1 METSKFYN
9 KTVATRK
16 EKTKMGLFSKK
27 ITLDDILKALPEL
40 SDEERAALH
49 EKTGDLYKAE
59 DEREIDKIEEE
70 KADSDTEADEK
81 AEEVKEESK
90 EIGKDVDEIEEEAAE
105 DGDPEA
111 EEAEAEKEDEGDG
124 AEPFELEENKP
135 EVVEPPLDESEK
147 DNSAE
152 VIKALTDRVGSLETN
167 IKELMSLKS
176 AMEEYVGKQKE
187 AFGYKS
193 DVRGDKKDYADMS
206 ADELK
211 AQILHG

>member
-1 METSKFYN
+1 
-9 KTVATRK
+9 
-16 EKTKMGLFSKK
+16 MGLFSKK
-27 ITLDDILKALPEL
+27 ITLDDIMKALPEL

-70 KADSDTEADEK
+70 KADSDTKADEK
-81 AEEVKEESK
+81 AEEVKEESE

-111 EEAEAEKEDEGDG
+111 EEAEAEKEDDEDKG
-124 AEPFELEENKP
+124 AEPYELEKDKT

-152 VIKALTDRVGSLETN
+152 VIKALTERIGSLETN
-167 IKELMSLKS
+167 IQELMGLKQQ
-176 AMEEYVGKQKE
+176 MEEYVGKQKD